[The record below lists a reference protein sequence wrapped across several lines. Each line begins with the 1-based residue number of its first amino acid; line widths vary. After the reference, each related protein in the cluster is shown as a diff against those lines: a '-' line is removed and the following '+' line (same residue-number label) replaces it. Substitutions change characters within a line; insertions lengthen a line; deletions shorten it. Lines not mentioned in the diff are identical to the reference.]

1 MPIRS
6 VDTNTNALDVARAA
20 TVVANN
26 SKSQRPPAGGPE
38 QSQQPAVVKSA
49 APDGAPPEPPPKE
62 AAQMRFHVDQDTG
75 KTVVALVDPNG
86 QVLRQVPTQEALEVA
101 KEIGKFQGMFVNLK
115 V

>member
-1 MPIRS
+1 MAIR
-6 VDTNTNALDVARAA
+6 VDSSALDVARAA
-20 TVVANN
+20 TVVATNN
-26 SKSQRPPAGGPE
+26 SKSQRPPAGGTE
-38 QSQQPAVVKSA
+38 QNQQQAAAKTA
-49 APDGAPPEPPPKE
+49 APDGTPPEPPPKE

-86 QVLRQVPTQEALEVA
+86 QVLRQVPTQEALQVA